1 MESATGRSTR
11 LLAIAGIIL
20 VLPVLVIYVTA
31 SSNAPPLKSWHTEVL
46 TEEFTEDM
54 VDEQVYNFEDYLELE
69 QRLFRQLDEQVY
81 ARTET
86 GPAHV
91 LERYSSGSAADPN
104 RRQTNWNQARHST
117 AMVTRS

>member
-69 QRLFRQLDEQVY
+69 QRLPCPRALQFRQRGRPES
-81 ARTET
+81 
-86 GPAHV
+86 PANQ
-91 LERYSSGSAADPN
+91 LEP
-104 RRQTNWNQARHST
+104 
-117 AMVTRS
+117 

>member
-69 QRLFRQLDEQVY
+69 QRLI
-81 ARTET
+81 A
-86 GPAHV
+86 
-91 LERYSSGSAADPN
+91 SN
-104 RRQTNWNQARHST
+104 
-117 AMVTRS
+117 